1 MLHQW
6 FTCVHLLD
14 TYLANLKEG
23 FQLSFH
29 YSSVSIR
36 AAQSGLQSV
45 PVYRMRWVSHHLF
58 ESYDRNPS
66 NIANIIL
73 HFVSGHTSRCKVTTL
88 FPKNNGFQI
97 LWQHVADSCSGCLG
111 CICSKGAI
119 LAVILHP
126 KGKAMD
132 SASISFREEQGLMFR
147 KGLDFPNSFH
157 SGWDSFLRRLTSIHP
172 KRIFMSSKT

>member
-1 MLHQW
+1 MSCYTLYCWIECRLKRPPIRFCDWTCYCQHECSKEHLNTCFSNQLLMW
-6 FTCVHLLD
+6 FYADIYGCLFDYPNELPHSPTNC
-14 TYLANLKEG
+14 N
-23 FQLSFH
+23 
-29 YSSVSIR
+29 SSIPMNTDS
-36 AAQSGLQSV
+36 S
-45 PVYRMRWVSHHLF
+45 
-58 ESYDRNPS
+58 E
-66 NIANIIL
+66 
-73 HFVSGHTSRCKVTTL
+73 SRCKVTTL

-132 SASISFREEQGLMFR
+132 SASISFREEQGLIFR

-157 SGWDSFLRRLTSIHP
+157 SGWGQLLTKANFNP
-172 KRIFMSSKT
+172 P